1 MNCLPTSGRVLV
13 KASELHSLTGGR
25 TANDAPCTTQK
36 HPRYGCT
43 LRRPSISRA
52 VSQT

>member
-36 HPRYGCT
+36 HM
-43 LRRPSISRA
+43 LRRPSASRA